1 MKKTITYFLILIVI
15 LAVIGV
21 GYLYFSY
28 VSEQV
33 GIFELKHLLIL
44 VGIANVGLLL
54 SVVIYKL
61 LMKKKS
67 DLDYEHMLNKIKEKT
82 NSEET
87 SSS

>member
-1 MKKTITYFLILIVI
+1 MKKTITYFLILLVI

-21 GYLYFSY
+21 GYLYLTY
-28 VSEQV
+28 ISEQV

>member
-1 MKKTITYFLILIVI
+1 LKKTITYFLILIVI

-21 GYLYFSY
+21 GYLYLTY

-44 VGIANVGLLL
+44 VGIANVGILL

-61 LMKKKS
+61 MMKKKS

-87 SSS
+87 P

>member
-21 GYLYFSY
+21 GYLYLTY

-44 VGIANVGLLL
+44 VGIANVGILI

-61 LMKKKS
+61 MMKKKS

-87 SSS
+87 P

>member
-21 GYLYFSY
+21 GYLYLTY

-44 VGIANVGLLL
+44 VGIANVGILL

-61 LMKKKS
+61 MMKKKS

-87 SSS
+87 P